1 MAWKFPA
8 SSSVD
13 GTNVLL
19 RDDYGVYVGTNV
31 SISGTVSG
39 IATTTGDF
47 GYDSV
52 FEAYIDGSVAGNDA
66 IVFGN
71 GSSHDHGD
79 RITVS
84 ATGKLFA
91 VNHAVRFIESDAELI
106 NEGQIVSKFVGV
118 HLAGVGSRST
128 IENSGKIS
136 ASSYGV
142 QTSGSQGVDLLNTGT
157 VSGKTYSFY
166 DVTLP
171 ENSKWGD
178 RIYNE
183 GKMIGSVLL
192 GAGNDFYDGRKGS
205 LKGEV
210 LGGVGNDKIYGGSA
224 NDILRG
230 ESGNDSI
237 LGGVG
242 ADNLYG
248 GAGADMF
255 IYRSVK
261 DSIRDKAG
269 RDTVFDFNR
278 AEGDKF
284 DLRDIDANTK
294 LAGNQA
300 FKFIGGANFTKH
312 AGELQDYSNS
322 SGHYLRA
329 DVNGDGIPDFSI
341 KIETSSVFAKADFL
355 L

>member
-19 RDDYGVYVGTNV
+19 RDDYGVYVGINV
-31 SISGTVSG
+31 SISGTLNG
-39 IATTTGDF
+39 IATTPGDF
-47 GYDSV
+47 GYDSS
-52 FEAYIDGSVAGNDA
+52 FEAYIDGSVAGHNA
-66 IVFGN
+66 ISFGN
-71 GSSHDHGD
+71 SSEHDHGD

-84 ATGKLFA
+84 GTGKLFA
-91 VNHAVRFIESDAELI
+91 VNYGVRFIESAAQLV

-118 HLAGVGSRST
+118 YLAGIGSRST
-128 IENSGKIS
+128 IENAGKIS
-136 ASSYGV
+136 GSSYGV
-142 QTSGSQGVDLLNTGT
+142 QTSGSQGADLLNTGT
-157 VSGKTYSFY
+157 VSGGTYSFY
-166 DVTLP
+166 DVTTA

-183 GKMIGSVLL
+183 GNLIGSVFL
-192 GAGNDFYDGRKGS
+192 GAGNDTYDGRKGS

-210 LGGVGNDKIYGGSA
+210 LGGIGNDKIYGGTA
-224 NDILRG
+224 NDTFRG
-230 ESGNDSI
+230 EVGNDLI
-237 LGGVG
+237 TGGVG

-255 IYRSVK
+255 IYRSIK
-261 DSIRDKAG
+261 ESIRDKAG
-269 RDTVFDFNR
+269 RDTISDFNR
-278 AEGDKF
+278 AEGDKI
-284 DLRDIDANTK
+284 DLREIDANTK

-312 AGELQDYSNS
+312 AGELQDYSNA
-322 SGHYLRA
+322 SGHYIRA
-329 DVNGDGIPDFSI
+329 DVNGDGVSDFSI